1 MASEK
6 SQQLYLQMKRDITGM
21 PPDTRLQSI
30 RALMRSYSVSQL
42 LIDRT
47 LGRLRDEGL
56 LRKRSDGLYTYL
68 CEEAD
73 TQAIALITSNWPS
86 TVRMEQQECLKRRAA
101 RRNLRILP
109 FTHSFRASFRSIRQ
123 QENLKAILISPPS
136 PLNTEDI
143 EQIQNSR
150 IPILIINHQY
160 GELNLNFV
168 SPSYFEGGMLAAE
181 HLIRN
186 GHRKLALLFSQP
198 HNWCINQRA
207 AGFLTTAELLGAKVR
222 VLDVQVQNGEIADRK
237 VYPYLMNFLR
247 RKKPD
252 FTALAALCDCTAKTA
267 ICALAA
273 SGYTTP
279 DDISVIG
286 IEGLNASQ
294 YFLPPLTSVG
304 VDLAHYMDTILDTV
318 EELLR
323 NPEQR
328 IQITEPQKV
337 FERNSVK
344 PFFSKQEKEHE
355 KR

>member
-6 SQQLYLQMKRDITGM
+6 SEQLYRQMKRDIAGM

-168 SPSYFEGGMLAAE
+168 SASYFEGGMLAAE
-181 HLIRN
+181 YLIRN

-198 HNWCINQRA
+198 HNWCMNQRA
-207 AGFLTTAELLGAKVR
+207 AGFLKTAELLGAKVR
-222 VLDVQVQNGEIADRK
+222 LLDAAVQNGENADEK
-237 VYPYLMNFLR
+237 VYPFLINFL
-247 RKKPD
+247 KHEKPD
-252 FTALAALCDCTAKTA
+252 FTALSTLCDCSAKTA

-273 SGYTTP
+273 AGYQTP

-286 IEGLNASQ
+286 TEGLNASQ
-294 YFLPPLTSVG
+294 YFLPPLTCVG
-304 VDLAHYMDTILDTV
+304 VDLAHYMDTILDAV
-318 EELLR
+318 EELIR
-323 NPEQR
+323 NPEQQ
-328 IQITEPQKV
+328 IQLIEPQKIFV
-337 FERNSVK
+337 RSSVK
-344 PFFSKQEKEHE
+344 TISPQKENAYEK
-355 KR
+355 